1 MNSIQATF
9 PTLTSTFDLGTGTWS
24 ANDSNPYVQTATTLP
39 TGFAFVWD
47 ETIDLTPFAVQD
59 KTFFPDRLG
68 TQQPGLHLCGPAAA
82 NWNGEAGLEIMDIIT
97 SVPISI
103 GSLKD
108 ALIARTFPGMPDYPL
123 DNQFIMMGKY
133 CAYSADAN
141 LSYPGLMN
149 PVKEANFGAGL
160 PTAADKL
167 FCYRIVLPSSG
178 AAPPQNGATLEI
190 PGTRYTIAGRAEEE
204 SELAYI
210 YRLRQSYEQKQG

>member
-9 PTLTSTFDLGTGTWS
+9 PTLTSTFNLGTGAWS
-24 ANDSNPYVQTATTLP
+24 SDASNPYIQTATTLS

-68 TQQPGLHLCGPAAA
+68 AQQPGLHLCGPAAA
-82 NWNGEAGLEIMDIIT
+82 NWNGEAGLEVMDIIT
-97 SVPISI
+97 SVPIGI
-103 GSLKD
+103 GDLKD

-133 CAYSADAN
+133 CAYAADAN

-149 PVKEANFGAGL
+149 PIKEAKFGAGL

-190 PGTRYTIAGRAEEE
+190 PGTRYTIAGRAETE

>member
-1 MNSIQATF
+1 MNTIKATF
-9 PTLTSTFDLGTGTWS
+9 PQLTSTYDAVANTWS
-24 ANDSNPYVQTATTLP
+24 SDASNPYIQITTTLP
-39 TGFAFVWD
+39 TVAAFGWD

-59 KTFFPDRLG
+59 KTFFPEQLG
-68 TQQPGLHLCGPAAA
+68 AQQPGLHICGPSAFD
-82 NWNGEAGLEIMDIIT
+82 WNSEAGLEIMDIMT
-97 SVPISI
+97 SVPISL
-103 GSLKD
+103 SDLTS

-133 CAYSADAN
+133 CAYAADAN

-149 PVKEANFGAGL
+149 PIKEAKFGAGL

-167 FCYRIVLPSSG
+167 FCYRIVLPRSGLSS
-178 AAPPQNGATLEI
+178 PDNSATLEV
-190 PGTRYTIAGRAEEE
+190 PGTRYVIAGRAEEE

>member
-1 MNSIQATF
+1 MNTIQATF
-9 PTLTSTFDLGTGTWS
+9 PQLTSTFDLVATTWS
-24 ANDSNPYVQTATTLP
+24 SDASNPYVQTATTLP
-39 TGFAFVWD
+39 TAVAFVWD

-59 KTFFPDRLG
+59 KTFFPEQLG
-68 TQQPGLHLCGPAAA
+68 AQQPGLHLCGPGAFD
-82 NWNGEAGLEIMDIIT
+82 WNGEAGLEVMDIMT
-97 SVPISI
+97 SVPISV
-103 GSLKD
+103 GDLKD

-133 CAYSADAN
+133 CAYAADAN

-149 PVKEANFGAGL
+149 PIKEAKFGAGL

-167 FCYRIVLPSSG
+167 FCYRIVLPRSG
-178 AAPPQNGATLEI
+178 LNPPGNLATLEV